1 MCCSIE
7 LCWQNKIKQTV
18 PKPAAFATFRSWRMY
33 LSYCSL
39 NIASLWHTSHFLSP
53 EHRTTQRKVEVWY
66 HPVSRLSMHFHLV
79 QLSQVKDLLLLPYAH
94 PLSNQTYILLILDV
108 EFIVGTW
115 QNSVEQKKNFKP
127 GWRSGSDD
135 QRLLK
140 SFSQL
145 SLWIFRYNPYSYRL
159 FDSPKLDKCK
169 NKSLNGNAA
178 GLIEK
183 FKRPSDSCILISI
196 VRVIINYS
204 KKLS

>member
-1 MCCSIE
+1 MYVSKLLFVKHRFTLTHKPLPITWTPYNAAKSRGMVSPSFSTLNAFSLSSTFASQRLAPFT
-7 LCWQNKIKQTV
+7 LCTPLEQPNLHIIDSGCWIYSRNM
-18 PKPAAFATFRSWRMY
+18 PKFCW
-33 LSYCSL
+33 
-39 NIASLWHTSHFLSP
+39 
-53 EHRTTQRKVEVWY
+53 E
-66 HPVSRLSMHFHLV
+66 
-79 QLSQVKDLLLLPYAH
+79 
-94 PLSNQTYILLILDV
+94 
-108 EFIVGTW
+108 
-115 QNSVEQKKNFKP
+115 KKNFKP

-183 FKRPSDSCILISI
+183 FKRSSDSCILIP
-196 VRVIINYS
+196 VIN
-204 KKLS
+204 